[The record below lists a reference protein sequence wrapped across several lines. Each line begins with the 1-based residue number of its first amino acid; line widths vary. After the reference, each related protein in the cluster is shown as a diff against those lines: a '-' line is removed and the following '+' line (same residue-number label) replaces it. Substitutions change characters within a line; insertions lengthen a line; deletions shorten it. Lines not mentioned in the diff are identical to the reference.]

1 MAQHDQLVVRRQPR
15 VRQLRDACDRFLTD
29 GRQRALRFAGLVDD
43 ETSAA
48 FSGRDGSGV
57 GNGVSSPAPSRFDDL
72 VRSTGV
78 PNPFPKRGNRRSK
91 KRGPSYCVFCKN
103 NGEKNQNTDGAMERY
118 AYNK

>member
-1 MAQHDQLVVRRQPR
+1 MLRFCDNISRCLSYAQTVLGPSISNPSLPD
-15 VRQLRDACDRFLTD
+15 F
-29 GRQRALRFAGLVDD
+29 LRFAGLVDD

-103 NGEKNQNTDGAMERY
+103 NGEKNQNADGAMER
-118 AYNK
+118 